1 MSIIVLKE
9 LSNDSGANSSKVYV
23 ESFGDSLGEEDGK
36 GRLAVGAC
44 GAELGRGM
52 LVEPDYVLIYPLPVK
67 GRRRAKDHL
76 LLVLVEL
83 TWVR

>member
-36 GRLAVGAC
+36 GRLAVGAG
-44 GAELGRGM
+44 GAVLGRGM
-52 LVEPDYVLIYPLPVK
+52 LVEPD
-67 GRRRAKDHL
+67 
-76 LLVLVEL
+76 
-83 TWVR
+83 